1 MSSDILFYI
10 LLFLVALMYSS
21 VGHGGASGYLALMA
35 FFSFPS
41 ETMRSTALLL
51 NIFVSFTAFVQYY
64 LGGHF
69 RWKLFLPF
77 AIASVPAAFIGGLI
91 LMDAKWYKLILGI
104 LLLFSVARLVGFKAR
119 IDKTKKEQSLVLS
132 LIIGFAIG
140 LISGMIGIGGGIILS
155 PVILLLHWA
164 SMKQTAAVSALFILV
179 NSISGI
185 TGVFTQ
191 GFLFR
196 PDMALMIATA
206 FTGGLLGSYWG
217 AMKVDNWQL
226 KKLLAIV
233 LVMASVKLL
242 LP

>member
-1 MSSDILFYI
+1 
-10 LLFLVALMYSS
+10 
-21 VGHGGASGYLALMA
+21 
-35 FFSFPS
+35 
-41 ETMRSTALLL
+41 MRSTALLL